1 MKIYNFL
8 GLSIVSIGGIILF
21 SYGLYTLIN
30 ELFSDSSIP
39 DIVSW
44 GIVLVIL
51 GFFILLISLI
61 TERIK
66 DSKKEK

>member
-1 MKIYNFL
+1 M
-8 GLSIVSIGGIILF
+8 SIGGIILF